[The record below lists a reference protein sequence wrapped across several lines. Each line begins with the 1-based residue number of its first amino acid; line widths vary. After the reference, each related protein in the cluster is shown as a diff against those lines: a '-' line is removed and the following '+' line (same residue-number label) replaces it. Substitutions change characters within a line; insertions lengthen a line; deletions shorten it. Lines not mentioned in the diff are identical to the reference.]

1 MNPTLELEHERV
13 SRLPTSTPRRSTGAY
28 ESFRRWIPMGVFR
41 SPQNENYDLRLRE
54 YEKSQFLSG
63 SLIIQ
68 EKEYAD

>member
-1 MNPTLELEHERV
+1 
-13 SRLPTSTPRRSTGAY
+13 
-28 ESFRRWIPMGVFR
+28 MGMFR
-41 SPQNENYDLRLRE
+41 SPQNENYLRLRE